1 MILKLFKKQGNKN
14 PTSDLGLVVVVGP
27 NPWPPRSSPVHECLL
42 EMPAE
47 YPLRSLDHPQKRL
60 PS

>member
-14 PTSDLGLVVVVGP
+14 LVSDPGPVVVVGP
-27 NPWPPRSSPVHECLL
+27 DPWPPCSSPVQECLL

-47 YPLRSLDHPQKRL
+47 YPLRSLDHPKK
-60 PS
+60 